1 MKKLIFY
8 FLLLSSFGLNAQTN
22 NESLDLILEKI
33 ENLEIELAKL
43 TNQIDSNTFEVQ
55 KLDESNQARYVDLD
69 KRIHELEAII
79 LLSKEEVEEEMNEEL
94 IAENPLAELIE
105 KDGEEEEFTL
115 WSNTLKLIDNSRYS
129 EAAENL
135 RFLILSYPNGTYLV
149 DSYFWLG
156 EIYFL
161 QEMNEDA
168 YETYFSLINNFPDH
182 ERVSSSLYKLGL
194 ISIKLEKNEEAIA
207 FFERVILNYPNS
219 GSSVLSEQ
227 ELVKLKKVDLI

>member
-1 MKKLIFY
+1 MKRIIFFPLIFI
-8 FLLLSSFGLNAQTN
+8 SFSLIGQTN

-33 ENLEIELAKL
+33 ENLEIELARL
-43 TNQIDSNTFEVQ
+43 TNQIDSNTFEIQ

-69 KRIHELEAII
+69 KRIHDLEAVI
-79 LLSKEEVEEEMNEEL
+79 LLTNEEEVPDEVL
-94 IAENPLAELIE
+94 KTVNPLAELIE

-168 YETYFSLINNFPDH
+168 YETYFSLINNFPEH
-182 ERVSSSLYKLGL
+182 ERVSTALYKLGL
-194 ISIKLEKNEEAIA
+194 ISIKLEKNDEAIA

-227 ELVKLKKVDLI
+227 ELLKLKS

>member
-1 MKKLIFY
+1 MKKLFFY
-8 FLLLSSFGLNAQTN
+8 FLLLSPLGLNAQAN

-33 ENLEIELAKL
+33 ENLEIELARL
-43 TNQIDSNTFEVQ
+43 SNQIDSNTFEVQ

-79 LLSKEEVEEEMNEEL
+79 LLSKEEAEEETNEEL
-94 IAENPLAELIE
+94 RSENPLAELIE

-135 RFLILSYPNGTYLV
+135 RFLILSYPNGAYLV

-182 ERVSSSLYKLGL
+182 ERVSTSLYKLGL
-194 ISIKLEKNEEAIA
+194 ISIKLEKNDEAIA

-227 ELVKLKKVDLI
+227 ELVKLKS

>member
-1 MKKLIFY
+1 MKKVIFY
-8 FLLLSSFGLNAQTN
+8 FLLLSSFALNALTN
-22 NESLDLILEKI
+22 TESLDLILEKI
-33 ENLEIELAKL
+33 ENLEIELARL
-43 TNQIDSNTFEVQ
+43 ANQIDSNTFEVQ

-79 LLSKEEVEEEMNEEL
+79 LLSKMETEEETSEDL
-94 IAENPLAELIE
+94 RLENPLAELIE
-105 KDGEEEEFTL
+105 KDGDEEEFTL

-168 YETYFSLINNFPDH
+168 YETYFH
-182 ERVSSSLYKLGL
+182 
-194 ISIKLEKNEEAIA
+194 
-207 FFERVILNYPNS
+207 
-219 GSSVLSEQ
+219 
-227 ELVKLKKVDLI
+227 

>member
-1 MKKLIFY
+1 MKKFIFY
-8 FLLLSSFGLNAQTN
+8 FLLLSPLGINAQAN

-33 ENLEIELAKL
+33 ENLEIELARL
-43 TNQIDSNTFEVQ
+43 SNQIDSNTFEVQ

-79 LLSKEEVEEEMNEEL
+79 LLSNEEAEEETNEEL
-94 IAENPLAELIE
+94 RLENPLAELIE

-168 YETYFSLINNFPDH
+168 YETYFSLISNFPDH

-194 ISIKLEKNEEAIA
+194 ISIKLDKNEEAIA

-227 ELVKLKKVDLI
+227 ELVKLKKLI

>member
-1 MKKLIFY
+1 MKKFIFY
-8 FLLLSSFGLNAQTN
+8 FLMLSSIGLNAQTN
-22 NESLDLILEKI
+22 NESIDLIIEKI
-33 ENLEIELAKL
+33 ENLEIELARL
-43 TNQIDSNTFEVQ
+43 ANQIDSNTFEVQ

-79 LLSKEEVEEEMNEEL
+79 LLSKEEVEEETNEEL
-94 IAENPLAELIE
+94 KLENPLAELIE

-115 WSNTLKLIDNSRYS
+115 WSNTLRLIDNSRYS

-135 RFLILSYPNGTYLV
+135 RFLILSYPNGAYLV

-168 YETYFSLINNFPDH
+168 YETYLSLINNFPDH
-182 ERVSSSLYKLGL
+182 ERVSTSLYKLGL

-227 ELVKLKKVDLI
+227 ELIKLKKLI

>member
-1 MKKLIFY
+1 MIKR
-8 FLLLSSFGLNAQTN
+8 FLLLIFFLTSSSTWAQDSESERLLLNKIN
-22 NESLDLILEKI
+22 SLEKEIQTLLSQLEEINYKLNRI
-33 ENLEIELAKL
+33 EDTQQL
-43 TNQIDSNTFEVQ
+43 
-55 KLDESNQARYVDLD
+55 RYVDLD

-79 LLSKEEVEEEMNEEL
+79 LLSEEEAKEETNQEL
-94 IAENPLAELIE
+94 RLENPLAELIE

-135 RFLILSYPNGTYLV
+135 RFLILSYPNGAYLV

-182 ERVSSSLYKLGL
+182 ERVSTSLYKLGL

-227 ELVKLKKVDLI
+227 ELIKLKKLI

>member
-1 MKKLIFY
+1 M
-8 FLLLSSFGLNAQTN
+8 
-22 NESLDLILEKI
+22 
-33 ENLEIELAKL
+33 
-43 TNQIDSNTFEVQ
+43 
-55 KLDESNQARYVDLD
+55 D

-79 LLSKEEVEEEMNEEL
+79 LLSKEEEEETNEEL

-115 WSNTLKLIDNSRYS
+115 WSNTLKLIDNSRFS

-135 RFLILSYPNGTYLV
+135 RFLILSYPNGAYLV

-182 ERVSSSLYKLGL
+182 ERVSTSLYKLGL

-207 FFERVILNYPNS
+207 FFERVILNYPDS

-227 ELVKLKKVDLI
+227 ELIKLKKLIYPHPYIVCRTSISFSLHQKIYTFFHLGPIKVQMEKIVFV

>member
-8 FLLLSSFGLNAQTN
+8 FLLLSPLGLSAQAN

-33 ENLEIELAKL
+33 ENLEIELARL
-43 TNQIDSNTFEVQ
+43 SNQIDSNTFEVQ

-79 LLSKEEVEEEMNEEL
+79 LLSKEEAEEETKEEL
-94 IAENPLAELIE
+94 RLENPLAELIE
-105 KDGEEEEFTL
+105 KDGEEEEFIL

-135 RFLILSYPNGTYLV
+135 RFLILSYPNGAYLV

-168 YETYFSLINNFPDH
+168 YETYLSLINNFPDH
-182 ERVSSSLYKLGL
+182 ERVSTSLYKLGL
-194 ISIKLEKNEEAIA
+194 ISIKLEKNDEASA

-227 ELVKLKKVDLI
+227 ELVKLKS

>member
-1 MKKLIFY
+1 MKKVIFY
-8 FLLLSSFGLNAQTN
+8 FLLLSSFALNALTN
-22 NESLDLILEKI
+22 TESLDLILEKI
-33 ENLEIELAKL
+33 ENLEIELARL
-43 TNQIDSNTFEVQ
+43 ANQIDSNTFEVQ

-79 LLSKEEVEEEMNEEL
+79 LLSNEEVEEETNEEL
-94 IAENPLAELIE
+94 KLENPLAELSE

-135 RFLILSYPNGTYLV
+135 RFLILSYPNGAYLV

-227 ELVKLKKVDLI
+227 ELVKLKKLI